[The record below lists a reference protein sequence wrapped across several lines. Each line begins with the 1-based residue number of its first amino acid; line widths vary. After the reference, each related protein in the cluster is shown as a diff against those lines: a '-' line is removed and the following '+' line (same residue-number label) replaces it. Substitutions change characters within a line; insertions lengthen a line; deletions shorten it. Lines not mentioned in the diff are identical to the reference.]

1 MNYGLL
7 RKGLIDAISF
17 DAISVKRELL
27 QEYFYR
33 LDEMQN
39 NSEGKDT
46 DRKVALD
53 FYDKYVKGRT
63 YKVRMNGK
71 VYLLVTT
78 QKTRGK
84 LMSSIRRKDRDHY
97 YKMTKQLLIC
107 LASLDE
113 ILLNGQKSASIPT
126 DDFNEHHK
134 DSEWIYV
141 QDEIIDPVFG
151 GKVIAQLEFFK
162 NNASRIYHI
171 TIEGGKRFD
180 YRMGQFIQY
189 RPKTASEIVHI
200 SRS

>member
-1 MNYGLL
+1 
-7 RKGLIDAISF
+7 
-17 DAISVKRELL
+17 
-27 QEYFYR
+27 
-33 LDEMQN
+33 
-39 NSEGKDT
+39 
-46 DRKVALD
+46 
-53 FYDKYVKGRT
+53 
-63 YKVRMNGK
+63 
-71 VYLLVTT
+71 
-78 QKTRGK
+78 
-84 LMSSIRRKDRDHY
+84 MSSIRTKDRDHY

-151 GKVIAQLEFFK
+151 GKVNAQLEFFK

>member
-39 NSEGKDT
+39 NSESKDT
-46 DRKVALD
+46 ARKVVLD

-78 QKTRGK
+78 QKTREK
-84 LMSSIRRKDRDHY
+84 LMIFDQNERQRPLLQDDEATAYLSS
-97 YKMTKQLLIC
+97 
-107 LASLDE
+107 
-113 ILLNGQKSASIPT
+113 
-126 DDFNEHHK
+126 
-134 DSEWIYV
+134 
-141 QDEIIDPVFG
+141 
-151 GKVIAQLEFFK
+151 
-162 NNASRIYHI
+162 
-171 TIEGGKRFD
+171 
-180 YRMGQFIQY
+180 
-189 RPKTASEIVHI
+189 
-200 SRS
+200 